1 MMDVQ
6 DKYGSHK
13 IIKTL
18 TLKQLTHDEQEYE
31 KLKKEMESYMDCVL
45 ANYNLIADETININK
60 RLINSEEK
68 NQIWNLIESWS

>member
-31 KLKKEMESYMDCVL
+31 KLKKRAVQNPD
-45 ANYNLIADETININK
+45 
-60 RLINSEEK
+60 
-68 NQIWNLIESWS
+68 